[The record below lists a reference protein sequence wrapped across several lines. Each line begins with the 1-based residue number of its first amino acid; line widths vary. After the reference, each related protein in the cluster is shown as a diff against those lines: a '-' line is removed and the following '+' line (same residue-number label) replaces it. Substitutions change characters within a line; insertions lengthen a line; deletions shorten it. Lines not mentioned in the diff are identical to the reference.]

1 MSILQPLD
9 TAALLDEGLV
19 TPPSS
24 TGTRRL
30 HRRRL
35 NNLSAITE
43 DLTDSPPL
51 STDFTDD
58 NCFATIPDML
68 LSEATLRHLGYRP
81 DVAADIWTRWVDWAP
96 GSTTRVTDPDDGLV
110 FSFVEFATGHAH
122 GRGRDKDATFENTPQ
137 EWYACFDACG
147 INTETQ
153 EALMDPL
160 YKDMR
165 ESASCVDW
173 IIDTIELRFRALQQV
188 RAASVD
194 RERILQEASTRSSGS
209 E

>member
-9 TAALLDEGLV
+9 TAALLDAGLV

-30 HRRRL
+30 HRRRV
-35 NNLSAITE
+35 NNLSEILH
-43 DLTDSPPL
+43 DLTGSPPL

-58 NCFATIPDML
+58 NCFAAIPDVL
-68 LSEATLRHLGYRP
+68 LSETALRNLGYRP
-81 DVAADIWTRWVDWAP
+81 DIAADMWTRRVDWAP
-96 GSTTRVTDPDDGLV
+96 GSTTRVTDPDDGLI
-110 FSFVEFATGHAH
+110 FSFLEFATGHAH
-122 GRGRDKDATFENTPQ
+122 GRGRDMDATFENTPQ
-137 EWYACFDACG
+137 EWHACLDACG
-147 INTETQ
+147 INSETQ

-160 YKDMR
+160 YADIR

-188 RAASVD
+188 RAASLD
-194 RERILQEASTRSSGS
+194 RERILQEASTRPSGS